1 MTFDAPRADCRTAL
15 QAFGTPSSLPA
26 VNRHDLGGIT
36 QPLPS
41 KMGGWRKRMCDTEDG
56 QNFGAGK
63 VVLSGKLP
71 AFIRTIRS
79 SPFSVS
85 VKYLSRCFACV
96 PNTVCQFLILHI
108 CWLDPTLSVYFIY
121 IYIFIYILVFIY
133 IYIYIYTYHMKYPRL
148 YQSLGVKSSI
158 LMLVSLTK
166 SFMLATAMWPFF
178 CDPLFAAL

>member
-41 KMGGWRKRMCDTEDG
+41 KMVGWRKRMCDTEDG

-133 IYIYIYTYHMKYPRL
+133 IYIFIYILVFIYIYIFIHISYEVPKII
-148 YQSLGVKSSI
+148 SVLGCQI
-158 LMLVSLTK
+158 LNFDVSLV
-166 SFMLATAMWPFF
+166 
-178 CDPLFAAL
+178 D